1 MENMNHNPQKTVSRL
16 EHPRLLATIL
26 SVLVLSVVIRIGLPA
41 FAGQTNSAVVVK
53 MTDVP
58 AAFVPAKVTIKV
70 GGEVDWE
77 NTGHNMHSVTANPPL
92 PPGAESFDSGFMEPG
107 VTWTHKFTVPGTYHY
122 LCIPHANSGM
132 AGEVVVKK

>member
-1 MENMNHNPQKTVSRL
+1 MSQSLAETTSSLGRL
-16 EHPRLLATIL
+16 GRFVTILTAAGLLA
-26 SVLVLSVVIRIGLPA
+26 VARIAVPA
-41 FAGQTNSAVVVK
+41 FAAHANSPVVVK

-58 AAFVPAKVTIKV
+58 AAFVPKKVTIKV
-70 GGEVDWE
+70 GGEVEWE

-92 PPGAESFDSGFMEPG
+92 PPGAESFDSGFMAPG
-107 VTWTHKFTVPGTYHY
+107 ATWIHKFTVPGTYHY